1 MPAFARRW
9 CPMPEND
16 PPQLELALPKKK
28 TKKPKPVICKCGHDK
43 HKGPCACGCKRFKAR
58 GRVPVDIPE
67 ALRPPSDAIVLMSP
81 DTKTGIDMGWAALD
95 DGDLVVY
102 ISQLRTKRPN
112 EFMRAMGVKDDDDPY
127 RAKMMRRASM
137 GIRMGNVRC
146 RERSKS
152 GVIQGIKRLLGSD
165 MWKKRP
171 TRLTVTRA
179 SSGNIGDDDGL
190 IGALKFVRDGTAKA
204 LNIDDAEFSIQ
215 GKRPELVPVFY
226 EQMHSGKPKV
236 CGVFIE
242 ISWA

>member
-67 ALRPPSDAIVLMSP
+67 DLRPPSDAIVLMSP

-137 GIRMGNVRC
+137 GIRMGNVQC
-146 RERSKS
+146 RER
-152 GVIQGIKRLLGSD
+152 VYPRLIERGR
-165 MWKKRP
+165 M
-171 TRLTVTRA
+171 T
-179 SSGNIGDDDGL
+179 
-190 IGALKFVRDGTAKA
+190 
-204 LNIDDAEFSIQ
+204 
-215 GKRPELVPVFY
+215 
-226 EQMHSGKPKV
+226 KPKAKLELRIMRDIRTT
-236 CGVFIE
+236 IE
-242 ISWA
+242 RHVPDDVLMPTKSR

>member
-1 MPAFARRW
+1 MGCDARG
-9 CPMPEND
+9 
-16 PPQLELALPKKK
+16 LE
-28 TKKPKPVICKCGHDK
+28 
-43 HKGPCACGCKRFKAR
+43 CKRFRPR
-58 GRVPVDIPE
+58 GRVPVDIPDD
-67 ALRPPSDAIVLMSP
+67 LRPPADAIVLMSP

-112 EFMRAMGVKDDDDPY
+112 EFMRAMGVKDDGDPY
-127 RAKMMRRASM
+127 HAKMMRRASM

-152 GVIQGIKRLLGSD
+152 GVIQGIKRLLGAD

-171 TRLTVTRA
+171 TRITWTRV
-179 SSGNIGDDDGL
+179 SSGNIGDDDGI

-204 LNIDDAEFSIQ
+204 LNLDDAEFSIQ
-215 GKRPELVPVFY
+215 GKHPELVPVFY
-226 EQMHSGKPKV
+226 EQMDSGKKKV

-242 ISWA
+242 VSWS